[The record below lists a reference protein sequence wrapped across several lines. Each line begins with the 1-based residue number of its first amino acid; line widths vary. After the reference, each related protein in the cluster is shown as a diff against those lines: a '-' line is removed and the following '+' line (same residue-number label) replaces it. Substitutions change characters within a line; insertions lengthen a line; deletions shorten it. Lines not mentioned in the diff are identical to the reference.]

1 LQTKNYTFLFLSVA
15 VMLIGFGL
23 INNFDYTSPSDSM
36 KLGMESL
43 FSNSGEY
50 LTGAVIGIGSGDY
63 LNLETSLDSE
73 NIVVEGDLTPQAPCA
88 SWPCNC
94 GDDVTGSI
102 IMNSDLSCTID
113 GLNVGASTITID
125 CAGYSIIGDGGDG
138 DTGIKNS
145 APPGSNYAN
154 VTIKNCVI
162 KNFGVGINFFHSP
175 NGTIWNN
182 TVGHINLTVPSGGI
196 TFTNSSDANIS
207 DNVITNVTCT
217 GIDSP
222 YAITYAEAPAS
233 ALSGSIISH
242 NNISRIYGANN
253 SNPIALKVGDSAI
266 LDLIGLEI
274 VNNTINNINCTEA
287 TGGTACAIIGG
298 VGMLV
303 RSGIN
308 VNITNNNITFVG
320 AGLIADQF
328 GLRITGNYFGAAT
341 LGLVTLF
348 QGAGTRFNHSWV
360 ENNTFDGL
368 TQGIN
373 LQTHIFNNTFINN
386 NFTNNLQF
394 SILDYSKYNNTLIFN
409 NSMGEI
415 KWEKINISTNISL
428 ARNVSTYVK
437 SNQVGLNSS
446 LNSLSINETAQITFK
461 GLNNSVHQLFKDAV
475 RCDNGDTCNITSDSN
490 GIVVA
495 RVSSFSNYT
504 TAAADNVSPIIFVQS
519 PVGSSNGTLVIL
531 NITTDESATCYYK
544 NTTINYTMMNV
555 TSSVTTHQQNV
566 TNLSVG
572 NRRFDF
578 LCNDSSGNNVTKTIY
593 ALITNVSAAF
603 TNTTYINLTGNS
615 TFKVNNTF
623 GVNLTFN
630 VSKTFA
636 NNFTVVAQEFNA
648 TPESTALSVTG
659 YTISEYK
666 YYTFSAPAVS
676 DYINKVTVRVAY
688 NETILTTNSIT
699 EANLKFYYYNPAT
712 AAWTEESV
720 VSVNTASN
728 FIEANL
734 THLSTFVIAE
744 QTATS
749 SDDSSSSSS
758 SSGSGTNAWGLC
770 GDGNCN
776 DGLTCAPDVNTNNNN
791 GACYKD
797 CGLCKDSE
805 GSEGS
810 EGSTE
815 KGTESTDG
823 KTSADNV
830 LEEGT
835 VQMEKG
841 RSNLA
846 GQASGFVGSFV
857 NLGWLWV
864 TLAIVV
870 LIGWMSSLAYHRKSL
885 KGKR

>member
-1 LQTKNYTFLFLSVA
+1 
-15 VMLIGFGL
+15 
-23 INNFDYTSPSDSM
+23 
-36 KLGMESL
+36 
-43 FSNSGEY
+43 
-50 LTGAVIGIGSGDY
+50 
-63 LNLETSLDSE
+63 
-73 NIVVEGDLTPQAPCA
+73 
-88 SWPCNC
+88 
-94 GDDVTGSI
+94 
-102 IMNSDLSCTID
+102 
-113 GLNVGASTITID
+113 
-125 CAGYSIIGDGGDG
+125 
-138 DTGIKNS
+138 
-145 APPGSNYAN
+145 
-154 VTIKNCVI
+154 
-162 KNFGVGINFFHSP
+162 
-175 NGTIWNN
+175 
-182 TVGHINLTVPSGGI
+182 
-196 TFTNSSDANIS
+196 
-207 DNVITNVTCT
+207 
-217 GIDSP
+217 
-222 YAITYAEAPAS
+222 
-233 ALSGSIISH
+233 
-242 NNISRIYGANN
+242 
-253 SNPIALKVGDSAI
+253 
-266 LDLIGLEI
+266 
-274 VNNTINNINCTEA
+274 VNNTITNLTCTSA
-287 TGGTACAIIGG
+287 AAGTICDIVGSIG
-298 VGMLV
+298 VSI

-308 VNITNNNITFVG
+308 VNLTNNKISSVNT
-320 AGLIADQF
+320 GLIVDQF
-328 GLRITGNYFGAAT
+328 GLRITGNLFSNGTYGIYT
-341 LGLVTLF
+341 LNTGGTN
-348 QGAGTRFNHSWV
+348 TRFNHSWV

-368 TQGIN
+368 TQAFYLSTN
-373 LQTHIFNNTFINN
+373 IFNNTFINN
-386 NFTNNLQF
+386 NFTNSLQF
-394 SILDYSKYNNTLIFN
+394 AILDYSAYNNTLIYN
-409 NSMGEI
+409 NTMSEI
-415 KWEKINISTNISL
+415 KWEKLNLSTNVSL
-428 ARNVSTYVK
+428 ARNVSAYVQ
-437 SNQVGLNSS
+437 SNKIGLVNDANT
-446 LNSLSINETAQITFK
+446 LKINETAQLTFK
-461 GLNNSVHQLFKDAV
+461 GLNSTTHQLLKDGV
-475 RCDNGDTCNITSDSN
+475 RCDNGNYCNITSDAG

-578 LCNDSSGNNVTKTIY
+578 LCNDSFGNEVTKTIY

-648 TPESTALSVTG
+648 TPESTALSVTD
-659 YTISEYK
+659 YNISEYK

-712 AAWTEESV
+712 AAWVEESV
-720 VSVNTASN
+720 VSVNTVSN

-744 QTATS
+744 QTAVAAS
-749 SDDSSSSSS
+749 SSDSSSSSS
-758 SSGSGTNAWGLC
+758 SSSSSGGTSSWGLC

-776 DGLTCAPDVNTNNNN
+776 DGLTCAPDKETNEDG

-797 CGLCKDSE
+797 CGLCAKVVSD
-805 GSEGS
+805 
-810 EGSTE
+810 E
-815 KGTESTDG
+815 KES
-823 KTSADNV
+823 TSADEDTSASSV
-830 LEEGT
+830 LEEGD
-835 VQMEKG
+835 VQLEKG
-841 RSNLA
+841 KSNLA